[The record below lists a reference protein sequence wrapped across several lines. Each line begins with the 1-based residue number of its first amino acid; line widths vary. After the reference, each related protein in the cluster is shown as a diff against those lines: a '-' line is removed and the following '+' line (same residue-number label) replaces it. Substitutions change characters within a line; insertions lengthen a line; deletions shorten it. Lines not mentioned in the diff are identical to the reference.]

1 MIDMRI
7 GEYHITSEPRNYIV
21 SLAKI
26 NDDGTPATINTKSG
40 KVFAE
45 RVLGYYNS
53 MQLAL
58 KAVVKDD
65 MMRHSNIH
73 VASVEQYARDTSKI
87 DKKLKDA
94 IDDYSKK
101 LASFGVTG
109 KQSSVMGNYE
119 IYKTGSGHVYKLP
132 KCCAN
137 LKNRKVNK

>member
-7 GEYHITSEPRNYIV
+7 GEYHITSDQRNYIV

-26 NDDGTPATINTKSG
+26 NDDGTPETINTKSG

-58 KAVVKDD
+58 KAVAKDD
-65 MMRHSNIH
+65 MMRHGNID
-73 VASVEQYARDTSKI
+73 VANVEQYARETSKI
-87 DKKLKDA
+87 DNKLKDA
-94 IDDYSKK
+94 IDDYCKK

-109 KQSSVMGNYE
+109 KHSSGMGNYE
-119 IYKTGSGHVYKLP
+119 IYEDESGHFYKSQ
-132 KCCAN
+132 K
-137 LKNRKVNK
+137 